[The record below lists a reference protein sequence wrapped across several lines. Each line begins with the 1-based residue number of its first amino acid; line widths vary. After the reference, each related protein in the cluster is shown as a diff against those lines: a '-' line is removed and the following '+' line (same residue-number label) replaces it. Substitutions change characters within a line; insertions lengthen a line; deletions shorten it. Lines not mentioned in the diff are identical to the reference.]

1 MLYAKFTATE
11 MSPEAMNRVI
21 IGKCLI
27 FLNFISFIS
36 FMYKTI
42 PAHTYIGVAKKQQAA
57 SITQTEPKNSRQS
70 NENLIA
76 EVFMSK
82 AVISFFVI
90 FIIGIHHQSYYL
102 STAIT
107 VINIT
112 FKSKK
117 ILNFSVYSRFIFIFK
132 GRTSST

>member
-42 PAHTYIGVAKKQQAA
+42 PAHTYIGAAKK
-57 SITQTEPKNSRQS
+57 
-70 NENLIA
+70 
-76 EVFMSK
+76 
-82 AVISFFVI
+82 
-90 FIIGIHHQSYYL
+90 
-102 STAIT
+102 
-107 VINIT
+107 
-112 FKSKK
+112 
-117 ILNFSVYSRFIFIFK
+117 
-132 GRTSST
+132 